1 MIKTTITETTKK
13 YDKEGHLIEET
24 TRTETTEDNTIT
36 YGSYSLWNFLSLWNS
51 ERLDLNYKCRRE
63 FMKKKSIKYF
73 RSFIDKYFNINWLR

>member
-36 YGSYSLWNFLSLWNS
+36 FSSYPYGTTQKDWTLTTNVGAVSYTHLTLPT
-51 ERLDLNYKCRRE
+51 
-63 FMKKKSIKYF
+63 I
-73 RSFIDKYFNINWLR
+73 RSV

>member
-36 YGSYSLWNFLSLWNS
+36 YGSYPYGTSCPYGTQKDWTLTTNVGEHL
-51 ERLDLNYKCRRE
+51 
-63 FMKKKSIKYF
+63 
-73 RSFIDKYFNINWLR
+73 

>member
-36 YGSYSLWNFLSLWNS
+36 YGSYPYGTQKDWTLITNVGESL
-51 ERLDLNYKCRRE
+51 
-63 FMKKKSIKYF
+63 
-73 RSFIDKYFNINWLR
+73 